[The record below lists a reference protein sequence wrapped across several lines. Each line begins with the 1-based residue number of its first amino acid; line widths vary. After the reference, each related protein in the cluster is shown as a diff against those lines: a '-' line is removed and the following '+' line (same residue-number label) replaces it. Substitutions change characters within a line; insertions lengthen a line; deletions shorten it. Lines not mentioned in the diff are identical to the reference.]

1 MKTKAIFIASVVL
14 TGCQVP
20 PNDTSQPRQHA
31 QSLSSAGQGEAG
43 KYTDG
48 RETGTRWLDDE
59 SIAQQ
64 DLWNFIGDELKM
76 EVPENTRIREQKTAL
91 LKKIRAISTM

>member
-31 QSLSSAGQGEAG
+31 QSLSSAGQSEAG

-48 RETGTRWLDDE
+48 REAGARWLDDD
-59 SIAQQ
+59 SIAQR

-76 EVPENTRIREQKTAL
+76 EVPENTRIREQNSVT
-91 LKKIRAISTM
+91 